1 MIPEAEYLSR
11 KQALITSGV
20 DERIA
25 PIKAVLDF
33 GIEKGNITAEEA
45 DMVLDCLQSFLSSH
59 PGFAFLSPKERWKR
73 GTQQSEA
80 ERKMWSAI
88 QPVLDKAQGINTT
101 E

>member
-25 PIKAVLDF
+25 GTRAVLDF
-33 GIEKGNITAEEA
+33 GIEEGNITETEA
-45 DMVLDCLQSFLSSH
+45 SAALDCLQSFLSSH

-73 GTQQSEA
+73 GEKMGA
-80 ERKMWSAI
+80 DERELWERI
-88 QPVLDKAQGINTT
+88 QPVLDKAQQ
-101 E
+101 